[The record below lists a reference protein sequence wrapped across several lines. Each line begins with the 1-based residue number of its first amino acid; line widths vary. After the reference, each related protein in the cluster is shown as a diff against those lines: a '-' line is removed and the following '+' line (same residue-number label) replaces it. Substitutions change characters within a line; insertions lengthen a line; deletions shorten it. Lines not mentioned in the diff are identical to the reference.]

1 MSVLTPGARTASTPL
16 PLRFSLG
23 RLNLVKYRNTPL
35 VVSGSI
41 RVNIYISGPQKVR
54 NMPLVITPEVG
65 IPLPFD
71 VTAQEAEE
79 FRERAR
85 AACETIKALIE
96 AGAPMPEV
104 TDGDTFA
111 AHALFAAEKPINVAK
126 TPPAT
131 ILKLEAL
138 LNAYDYEFLDAKQK
152 FTNFVTNRLLEE
164 TEDEDARIRLKALEM
179 LGKRRGVNL
188 FSDQMEI
195 TIRQKPTEEIEG
207 RLNQLLARYMG
218 EAVLVEAHEIDEIGS
233 KNDPPSPLEIDLDA
247 ELGVEEPEDDT
258 PRTDTDEP
266 EPAEPTAT

>member
-1 MSVLTPGARTASTPL
+1 MNVLTPAAKIVSTPH
-16 PLRFSLG
+16 PPSFFSQYDLTPS
-23 RLNLVKYRNTPL
+23 YRNTPL
-35 VVSGSI
+35 VVFGSI
-41 RVNIYISGPQKVR
+41 RVSIFISGPQKVR

-85 AACETIKALIE
+85 AACETIKELIE

-104 TDGDTFA
+104 TEEDTFA

-152 FTNFVTNRLLEE
+152 LTNFVTNRLLEE
-164 TEDEDARIRLKALEM
+164 TEDEDARIRLKALEL

-188 FSDQMEI
+188 FSEQMEI
-195 TIRQKPTEEIEG
+195 TIRQKPTDEIEG

-218 EAVLVEAHEIDEIGS
+218 EAIPVEAREVGTGS
-233 KNDPPSPLEIDLDA
+233 NNDPLSPLEIDLDA
-247 ELGVEEPEDDT
+247 ELGAEEPEDET
-258 PRTDTDEP
+258 PRTDTEQS